1 MLRCFNASI
10 SGYNRSMRF
19 RIIFFLSFFAP
30 LFAFASAISN
40 AGFIP
45 SPLWFSRDTFFA
57 GETVRVYTIV
67 YNGSEADIRGTVE
80 FLNKDALIGAQEFSL
95 ARGGRSQD
103 IWIDWKAIEGD
114 YRISARITGAR
125 MTVVGGAEESV
136 DLSQMLTTAVDVA
149 VDTDTDKDGAGNK
162 ADDDDDNDGVSDK
175 DEIRSGTNPLV
186 KDISPKSAVDDTV
199 SYVTLSSAD
208 KAADIVT
215 EKAVNTGSVLS
226 SFTESI
232 REKGS
237 RILDGKT
244 EEARKEIADIR
255 SREDMAR
262 IGTTAKGSEEFNITA
277 TTSRAKEIA
286 EQKVSQGFFERASTF
301 ISSIFSKIANIIPW
315 MSARSNTEEETQAV
329 QNESFSVHT
338 PFSYVKFFTFATL
351 AFIFRHAIFFYLFV
365 AFLVYIFIRV
375 VIMATRRR

>member
-1 MLRCFNASI
+1 M
-10 SGYNRSMRF
+10 
-19 RIIFFLSFFAP
+19 
-30 LFAFASAISN
+30 
-40 AGFIP
+40 
-45 SPLWFSRDTFFA
+45 
-57 GETVRVYTIV
+57 RVYTIV

-286 EQKVSQGFFERASTF
+286 EQKASQGVF
-301 ISSIFSKIANIIPW
+301 
-315 MSARSNTEEETQAV
+315 
-329 QNESFSVHT
+329 
-338 PFSYVKFFTFATL
+338 
-351 AFIFRHAIFFYLFV
+351 
-365 AFLVYIFIRV
+365 
-375 VIMATRRR
+375 